1 MGTDNRTVME
11 AIDESIVEL
20 KDRLVRLTDQ
30 LHDVEARKKA
40 ANAGFNDEIKDLK
53 ETIKAVMVQIKDK
66 EQDDPGLLG

>member
-11 AIDESIVEL
+11 AIDESLVEL

-40 ANAGFNDEIKDLK
+40 ANVGFNDEIKDLK

>member
-11 AIDESIVEL
+11 AIDESLVEL

-30 LHDVEARKKA
+30 LNDVEARKKA